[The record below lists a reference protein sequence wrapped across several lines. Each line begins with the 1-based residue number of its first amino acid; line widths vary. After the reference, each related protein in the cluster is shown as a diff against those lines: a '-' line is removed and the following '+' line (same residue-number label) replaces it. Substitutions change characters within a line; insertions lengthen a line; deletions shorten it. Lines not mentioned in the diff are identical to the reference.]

1 MMKEETMFQFDLYT
15 FENLVV
21 LTLFGFLFFYFF
33 VTIVLIPKLK
43 MYDHILYKVS
53 NFETPKYEFLKL
65 NVFTLDCLYIFKNYY
80 FSNHINTF
88 LLKNN

>member
-1 MMKEETMFQFDLYT
+1 MPQFDLYIL
-15 FENLVV
+15 ENQVV

-53 NFETPKYEFLKL
+53 KFETPKYEFLKL
-65 NVFTLDCLYIFKNYY
+65 NAFTLGTKKVYERIRSF
-80 FSNHINTF
+80 FV
-88 LLKNN
+88 